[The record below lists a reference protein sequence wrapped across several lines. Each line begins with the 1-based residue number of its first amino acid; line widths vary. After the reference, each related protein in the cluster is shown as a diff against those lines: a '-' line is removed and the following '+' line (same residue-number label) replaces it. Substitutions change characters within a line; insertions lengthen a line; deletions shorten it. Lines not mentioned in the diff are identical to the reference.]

1 VFLCCQHLPK
11 YLPQFDGVFA
21 DIARRVGDVKFVFIG
36 SPRSAEITARFHRR
50 LGRAFAAAG
59 LDASRHVVMLSP
71 MTTADFMGVAR
82 LCDVFL
88 DSIGWSGYNSTLEC
102 LACDLP
108 IVTWPGP
115 LMRGRHSYAI
125 LRMLGVTE
133 TIAASAT
140 QYVDI
145 AVRLARDPAWRMAIR
160 DKIAAT
166 RSSILADPTPVRAL
180 EDWLDEVVRPPL
192 AAVAAAS
199 SPMR

>member
-1 VFLCCQHLPK
+1 MRRQGPGDQRISRSTITSAAPDGAGGWRRALHGTIAPAQSRCRRSASDRAVEPGREALGLRGKATAFLCCQHLPK

-21 DIARRVGDVKFVFIG
+21 DIARRVGDAQFVFIG
-36 SPRSAEITARFHRR
+36 SPRGAEITARFRRR

-59 LDASRHVVMLSP
+59 LDASRHVVILSP

-115 LMRGRHSYAI
+115 
-125 LRMLGVTE
+125 
-133 TIAASAT
+133 
-140 QYVDI
+140 
-145 AVRLARDPAWRMAIR
+145 
-160 DKIAAT
+160 
-166 RSSILADPTPVRAL
+166 
-180 EDWLDEVVRPPL
+180 
-192 AAVAAAS
+192 
-199 SPMR
+199 